1 VTCICSAAL
10 LSSLFTGATCT
21 IVYIHIQALDSEF
34 QMDPRTRN
42 QNRERRANKHC
53 DTVIA
58 NKEQITLVGSL
69 KEFSSITFPD
79 VRTVAVDPRAL
90 MLA

>member
-1 VTCICSAAL
+1 
-10 LSSLFTGATCT
+10 
-21 IVYIHIQALDSEF
+21 
-34 QMDPRTRN
+34 MDPRTQN
-42 QNRERRANKHC
+42 QNRERRENKHC